1 MCSESSFF
9 FPVPRSHGNLC
20 LLSCTVLSLQQDS
33 AMPLLKTL
41 STSHFVIRY
50 LNIKN
55 RDPMKNV
62 RSINSQLPILT
73 TDNQVTTKEVR
84 QPTRKPTEE

>member
-1 MCSESSFF
+1 
-9 FPVPRSHGNLC
+9 
-20 LLSCTVLSLQQDS
+20 
-33 AMPLLKTL
+33 
-41 STSHFVIRY
+41 
-50 LNIKN
+50 
-55 RDPMKNV
+55 MKNV